1 MSKLVLTQE
10 HVEAA
15 LIGGCFLGGGG
26 GGSMAKGRALAERAL
41 AAGTLTMIS
50 ADEIDDDAI
59 LLTSSAVGA
68 PAAKDAYAAP
78 DTATRVVELLEQV
91 GIGKPSGLITN
102 ENGGGSTFNG
112 WLPAAVSG
120 LPFVDLPCNGRAHP
134 TGMMGG
140 MALHRD
146 KNYTSYQS
154 SAGGKREN
162 GTYIE
167 SLCIG
172 SIESASALVRQSAV
186 RAGGLVSVARNPITA
201 GYAKKFC
208 APGGVMLA
216 IEVGRKMQ
224 EASKRKACA
233 SAEAAADFLGG
244 SVIAYG
250 SVDGIELITEG
261 GFDHG
266 TVNVGGLEMTFWN
279 EFMTA
284 DMDGKRLGTFPD
296 LIMTVDA
303 ETGLPVTTAEISKG
317 QNVIVVLVP
326 ARNLPLGAGMYC
338 RELMAPVEEIVRRPI
353 LSYFTLEHPY
363 L

>member
-26 GGSMAKGRALAERAL
+26 GGSMEKGRALAEKAL
-41 AAGTLTMIS
+41 EAGTLTMIS
-50 ADEIDDDAI
+50 ADEIDDGSI

-78 DTATRVVELLEQV
+78 ATATRVVELLERV
-91 GIGKPSGLITN
+91 GVGKPGGLITN

-112 WLPAAVSG
+112 WLPAAASG

-134 TGMMGG
+134 TGVMGSMG
-140 MALHRD
+140 LHRD
-146 KNYTSYQS
+146 KNYLSYQAA
-154 SAGGKREN
+154 AGGNPDK
-162 GTYIE
+162 GLYLE
-167 SLCIG
+167 SIFMG
-172 SIESASALVRQSAV
+172 SMDSAAALVRQSAV
-186 RAGGLVSVARNPITA
+186 RAGGLVSVARNPVTA

-216 IEVGRKMQ
+216 IEAGKKMI
-224 EASKRKACA
+224 EASKLKA
-233 SAEAAADFLGG
+233 SASADAAADFLGG
-244 SVIAYG
+244 SVIATG
-250 SVDGIELITEG
+250 SVDAIELITEG

-266 TVNVGGLEMTFWN
+266 TVNVCGIEMTFWN
-279 EFMTA
+279 EFMTI
-284 DMDGKRLGTFPD
+284 DRDGKRLGTFPD

-303 ETGLPVTTAEISKG
+303 VTGLPVTTAEITKG
-317 QNVIVVLVP
+317 QNVVIVLVP
-326 ARNLPLGAGMYC
+326 ARNIPLGAGMYC
-338 RELMAPVEEIVRRPI
+338 RELMEPVEEIVRRPI
-353 LSYFTLEHPY
+353 LEYFNPEHPY